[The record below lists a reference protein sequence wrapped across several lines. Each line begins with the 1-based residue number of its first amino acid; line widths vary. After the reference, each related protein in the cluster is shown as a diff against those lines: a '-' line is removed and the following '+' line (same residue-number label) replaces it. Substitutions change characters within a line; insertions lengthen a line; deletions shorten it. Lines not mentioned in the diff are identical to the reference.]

1 MKRFF
6 NYFTKFELIL
16 WACSIG
22 VVIVSYVGFGR
33 SIDLAFFASLIGA
46 TALIF
51 NAKGNPLGM
60 GMMIFFCMIYG
71 YISYTFSYFGEMITY
86 LGMSW
91 PMSIMA
97 FVSWLKNPYKNKRS
111 QVTISSVTKKDL
123 VVIFSVALIVTII
136 LYFILKFFGTS
147 NLLISTF
154 SVTTSFI
161 AAALTYKRSPYFA
174 LAYAVND
181 IVLIVMWTL
190 ATLEDIYYLSVV
202 ICFAMFLVNDSYSFI
217 NWKRMQRKQQNQK
230 CTIL

>member
-1 MKRFF
+1 MKRLLR
-6 NYFTKFELIL
+6 YFTKFELLL
-16 WACSIG
+16 WGLSVA
-22 VVIVSYVGFGR
+22 VVVVSYVAFGR

-60 GMMIFFCMIYG
+60 ALMIFFCMIYG
-71 YISYTFSYFGEMITY
+71 YISYTFSYYGEMITY

-91 PMSIMA
+91 PMAIMA
-97 FVSWLKNPYKNKRS
+97 FVSWFRNPYKNKRS

-123 VVIFSVALIVTII
+123 VVIFSAAIIVTVI
-136 LYFILKFFGTS
+136 LYFVLKFFGTS

-190 ATLEDIYYLSVV
+190 ATFSDIYYLSVV
-202 ICFAMFLVNDSYSFI
+202 ICFAMFFVNDSYSFI
-217 NWKRMQRKQQNQK
+217 NWKRMQKRQQN
-230 CTIL
+230 

>member
-1 MKRFF
+1 MKRIL
-6 NYFTKFELIL
+6 NYFTKFEIIL

-22 VVIVSYVGFGR
+22 VVVVSYVGFGR

-60 GMMIFFCMIYG
+60 GLMIFFCMIYG
-71 YISYTFSYFGEMITY
+71 YISYTFSYYGEMITY

-97 FVSWLKNPYKNKRS
+97 FVSWFRNPYKNKRS
-111 QVTISSVTKKDL
+111 QVTVSSVTKKDL
-123 VVIFSVALIVTII
+123 VVIFSAAIIVTVI
-136 LYFILKFFGTS
+136 LYFVLKFFGTS

-161 AAALTYKRSPYFA
+161 AAALTFKRSPYFA

-190 ATLEDIYYLSVV
+190 ATFQDIYYLSVV

-217 NWKRMQRKQQNQK
+217 NWKRMQRKQQN
-230 CTIL
+230 

>member
-1 MKRFF
+1 MKRLLG
-6 NYFTKFELIL
+6 YFTKFELLL
-16 WACSIG
+16 WGFSVA
-22 VVIVSYVGFGR
+22 VVVVSYVAFGR

-60 GMMIFFCMIYG
+60 GLMIFFCMIYG
-71 YISYTFSYFGEMITY
+71 YISYTYSYYGEMITY

-91 PMSIMA
+91 PMAIMA

-111 QVTISSVTKKDL
+111 QVAVSSVTKKDL
-123 VVIFSVALIVTII
+123 AVIFAGAILVTAV
-136 LYFILKFFGTS
+136 LYFVLKYLGTA

-154 SVTTSFI
+154 SVVTSFI

-190 ATLEDIYYLSVV
+190 ATFQDVYYLSVV

-217 NWKRMQRKQQNQK
+217 NWKRMQRKQQN
-230 CTIL
+230 

>member
-1 MKRFF
+1 MKRLLG
-6 NYFTKFELIL
+6 YFTKFELLL
-16 WACSIG
+16 WGLSVA
-22 VVIVSYVGFGR
+22 VVVVSYVAFGR

-60 GMMIFFCMIYG
+60 GLMIFFCMIYG
-71 YISYTFSYFGEMITY
+71 YISYTFSYYGEMITY

-97 FVSWLKNPYKNKRS
+97 FVSWFRNPYKNKRS

-123 VVIFSVALIVTII
+123 VVIFSAAIIVTVI
-136 LYFILKFFGTS
+136 LYFVLKFFGTS

-154 SVTTSFI
+154 SVITSFI
-161 AAALTYKRSPYFA
+161 AAALTFKRSPYFA

-190 ATLEDIYYLSVV
+190 ATFSDIYYLSVV
-202 ICFAMFLVNDSYSFI
+202 ICFAMFFVNDSYSFI
-217 NWKRMQRKQQNQK
+217 NWKRMQKRQQN
-230 CTIL
+230 

>member
-1 MKRFF
+1 MMKRFF

-161 AAALTYKRSPYFA
+161 AAALTYKRS
-174 LAYAVND
+174 
-181 IVLIVMWTL
+181 
-190 ATLEDIYYLSVV
+190 
-202 ICFAMFLVNDSYSFI
+202 
-217 NWKRMQRKQQNQK
+217 
-230 CTIL
+230 